1 MVIDVRRYAI
11 VFLIDI
17 DDTTIRYTSWRKYM
31 PPNQPFDYY
40 FENRWHWINIS
51 TLKDSGW
58 VSRFVL
64 SKKQKTLSIFT
75 IVDKMFSFLK
85 MRKESLTGA

>member
-58 VSRFVL
+58 VSRFVRCIVITTSEL
-64 SKKQKTLSIFT
+64 NSNSSFASHPLMRSGKSTL
-75 IVDKMFSFLK
+75 
-85 MRKESLTGA
+85 